1 MAEDMGERTE
11 KPSAKKLGE
20 ARYRGQI
27 PKSIDLSGAIDLIA
41 AITVIWYFGKSF
53 VEQLT
58 AMTRSMLAGEAPGS
72 GPTAQ
77 GLDELFVWTAS
88 RAGLAIAPVVGIM
101 FLAVTA
107 SQISQVGLLFTL
119 EPLQPKFGKLNPIN
133 GFKRLFGKRNLIK
146 TLVSVIKL
154 TIVLF
159 VVVKFIL
166 GHFAELAVLPTV
178 DLIKSAEYVM
188 NLTVDLAVWMLV
200 LMLLIGLADFAY
212 QRWQHTQDLRMTKPE
227 VKDERRS
234 MEGDE
239 ETKGRRLRMARST
252 LVQRI
257 RHNVPKADVVVT
269 NPTHFAVA
277 LRYDADKMAAPQVV
291 AKGAD
296 SMAFRIREIATA
308 SGVPIVEKPAL
319 ARALYA
325 QVEVGRT
332 ITPELFEAV
341 AEILAYVYRL
351 NKRAA

>member
-11 KPSAKKLGE
+11 KPSPKKLGQ
-20 ARYRGQI
+20 ARNRGQI
-27 PKSIDLSGAIDLIA
+27 PKSIDFSGAIDLIA
-41 AITVIWYFGKSF
+41 AITVVWYFGKSL
-53 VEQLT
+53 VEQL
-58 AMTRSMLAGEAPGS
+58 AFMTRSMLAGEAPGS

-88 RAGLAIAPVVGIM
+88 YTGLILAPIVGIM
-101 FLAVTA
+101 FLAVA
-107 SQISQVGLLFTL
+107 FSQFTQVGLLFTL
-119 EPLQPKFGKLNPIN
+119 EPLQPKFSKLDPIG
-133 GFKRLFGKRNLIK
+133 GFKRLFGKRNLVK

-154 TIVLF
+154 SIVLF
-159 VVVKFIL
+159 VIAKFIIA
-166 GHFAELAVLPTV
+166 HFAELAALPMV
-178 DLIKSAEYVM
+178 DLTKGAEHVV
-188 NLTVDLAVWMLV
+188 NLTIELAVWMLV
-200 LMLLIGLADFAY
+200 LMLLIGIADFAY

-277 LRYDADKMAAPQVV
+277 LRYDPDKMAAPQVV

-296 SMAFRIREIATA
+296 SMAFRIREIAAA